1 MSTLSSI
8 GSSSVGSSLS
18 GSASGI
24 SFTGLASNLD
34 TNEIIQGLLKLQ
46 QANVDQLH
54 SQEDAVAAQQKAFQ
68 DIETKLLAFQGTVDK
83 LNKSFNGVFDARTAA
98 SSNTNLVTAA
108 ASSSAA
114 PGVYSF
120 RVTSL
125 AQAQQLA
132 SQGFQSLTSTINQGT
147 FTFKVGTGTATTITI
162 DSSNNTLQG
171 LASAINQAN
180 GDVTAAIINDGSD
193 SRGTPY
199 RLVLTSKKSGAA
211 NSIAIT
217 NNLTTG
223 SAIQPNFA
231 TNTVTAALSGINNT
245 STSIVT
251 SGVSGTFTGGN
262 NTYTIVVDQGG
273 NVGTDT
279 INLHI
284 TDQTSANLGSFTL
297 AAGYAGTTVTV
308 PGNSGLTLAFGSGS
322 LHTGDSFTVKGYTSN
337 LRSATDASVTV
348 GSGPG
353 ALTVTSATNQVNGLF
368 SGVTLNLQGA
378 DANTTVNLTVANDTA
393 AAKSALTDF
402 VNSYNDLVGYIHSN
416 SQFNESTQKGGI
428 LLGNDTAAS
437 IEGQLSSTLNAAI
450 GNLNPVVNHLS
461 AIGISPDETGKLTID
476 SGKLDQVLNGQVA
489 GVSYTDLR
497 ALFAPE
503 GVSTNSGIQFSALT
517 DKTLASGASPY
528 TVTITQP
535 ATQGSILGTNALS
548 GTITITTSN
557 NTFNITVNGQTASI
571 TISPGTYTPYSL
583 AQALQSAINSNT
595 ALAGNQVAVSLDNLN
610 RIQITSLLYGSGS
623 TISGLGGTALNALG
637 FTGSESGVAGQDV
650 AGSFVVNGV
659 TEAAT
664 GSGQV
669 LTGNAGNAHTDG
681 LQLLVTMN
689 APGSGS
695 LTVTRGIA
703 SQLEQVINR
712 FLDPVNGRLSI
723 VDQGF
728 QQQIKQIEDNIAR
741 QNDLVN
747 AQKDSLTQ
755 QFAAMEA
762 QISQLKAI
770 GQAVANFG
778 VTKF

>member
-8 GSSSVGSSLS
+8 GSSSLGSSLS

-24 SFTGLASNLD
+24 SFSGLASNLD
-34 TNEIIQGLLKLQ
+34 TNAIIQGLLKLQ

-217 NNLTTG
+217 DNLTTG

-322 LHTGDSFTVKGYTSN
+322 LHTSDSFPVKGYTSN
-337 LRSATDASVTV
+337 LRGATDASVTV

-353 ALTVTSATNQVNGLF
+353 ALTVTSATNQINGLF

-416 SQFNESTQKGGI
+416 SQYNESTQKGGI

-437 IEGQLSSTLNAAI
+437 IESQLSSTLNAAI
-450 GNLNPVVNHLS
+450 GNLNPIVNHLS
-461 AIGISPDETGKLTID
+461 AIGISPDKTGKLTID

-528 TVTITQP
+528 TV
-535 ATQGSILGTNALS
+535 
-548 GTITITTSN
+548 
-557 NTFNITVNGQTASI
+557 
-571 TISPGTYTPYSL
+571 
-583 AQALQSAINSNT
+583 
-595 ALAGNQVAVSLDNLN
+595 
-610 RIQITSLLYGSGS
+610 
-623 TISGLGGTALNALG
+623 
-637 FTGSESGVAGQDV
+637 
-650 AGSFVVNGV
+650 
-659 TEAAT
+659 
-664 GSGQV
+664 
-669 LTGNAGNAHTDG
+669 
-681 LQLLVTMN
+681 
-689 APGSGS
+689 
-695 LTVTRGIA
+695 
-703 SQLEQVINR
+703 
-712 FLDPVNGRLSI
+712 
-723 VDQGF
+723 
-728 QQQIKQIEDNIAR
+728 
-741 QNDLVN
+741 
-747 AQKDSLTQ
+747 
-755 QFAAMEA
+755 
-762 QISQLKAI
+762 
-770 GQAVANFG
+770 
-778 VTKF
+778 